1 MKKRKRTKQNFLTD
15 YVKAIKKVMRD
26 TVGLQP
32 TRIKQSVKVYNRNKT
47 KQDTSK
53 IIQSQCSVL

>member
-1 MKKRKRTKQNFLTD
+1 MKKRKRTNQNFLTD
-15 YVKAIKKVMRD
+15 YVKAVKKVMRD

-32 TRIKQSVKVYNRNKT
+32 TRIKQSVKAYNRNKT

-53 IIQSQCSVL
+53 IIQSL